1 MRTSNLAESRPKET
15 LEQVRTSRCS
25 AYATNFDISSA
36 RRTQKALK
44 AIQQNIEAVLSG
56 NPTPEVRLDGVDD
69 SESDGCARQPHRMS
83 DLVLI
88 RLELTESTAGRV
100 CCVIRLRSSR
110 TRRRSAS
117 IRVRA
122 QPRAQLVCPSYA
134 LLLCAFSASILILKH
149 PAVPPVPRAEENLA
163 LDPVD
168 CGILSYDDLCRLH
181 TLSFTHLYPFLWILL
196 PELHTVEY
204 LRLRSP
210 FLTTSLAFVAST
222 FDPGSALLT
231 PALGRHALA
240 LAVRV
245 FEKDLKTLEIVQAY
259 FLLS

>member
-1 MRTSNLAESRPKET
+1 MRTSDLAESRPKET
-15 LEQVRTSRCS
+15 LEQVRTSRCFACAIS
-25 AYATNFDISSA
+25 SDTSSA
-36 RRTQKALK
+36 RRTQKALR

-88 RLELTESTAGRV
+88 RRQMTESTAGRV

-134 LLLCAFSASILILKH
+134 LFFCAFSASILISNTAQSLRC
-149 PAVPPVPRAEENLA
+149 RA
-163 LDPVD
+163 PKK
-168 CGILSYDDLCRLH
+168 IS
-181 TLSFTHLYPFLWILL
+181 
-196 PELHTVEY
+196 
-204 LRLRSP
+204 RS
-210 FLTTSLAFVAST
+210 TRSTAASSRTTTYVVYIRCTSLIST
-222 FDPGSALLT
+222 PSSGSSCRNFT
-231 PALGRHALA
+231 PSSTSDSGPR
-240 LAVRV
+240 
-245 FEKDLKTLEIVQAY
+245 
-259 FLLS
+259 S